1 MANWRDETMKNV
13 NGLIRIDNDTGV
25 FIDYN
30 TETYRTVEKNKDNI
44 ISNDLKSLV
53 YKETKKHE

>member
-1 MANWRDETMKNV
+1 MTNWRDETMKNV

-30 TETYRTVEKNKDNI
+30 TETYKERFNRRRI
-44 ISNDLKSLV
+44 
-53 YKETKKHE
+53 YKRYVCK